1 MAEPAQQPGPVAEL
15 WEWQFQGACRTT
27 SPEVFFHPE
36 GERGP
41 ARRIRDER
49 AKQVCASCPVL
60 TQCRTHALSVREP
73 YGVWGGMT
81 EEERLAHYAA
91 AEGGADDQG

>member
-1 MAEPAQQPGPVAEL
+1 MTEATSRPGPIAEL
-15 WEWQFQGACRTT
+15 WEWQFDGLCRTT

-41 ARRIRDER
+41 ARRRRDER
-49 AKQVCASCPVL
+49 AKEVCAVCPVL
-60 TQCRTHALSVREP
+60 EQCRTHALALREP

-81 EEERLAHYAA
+81 EDERAAHH
-91 AEGGADDQG
+91 AEVDRHRSR

>member
-1 MAEPAQQPGPVAEL
+1 MQETARQPEPIAEL
-15 WEWQFQGACRTT
+15 WEWQFHGLCRTT

-41 ARRIRDER
+41 ARRSRDAR
-49 AKQVCASCPVL
+49 AKEVCSVCPVL
-60 TQCRTHALSVREP
+60 EECRTHALAVREP

-81 EEERLAHYAA
+81 EEERAAHH
-91 AEGGADDQG
+91 AEVDRHRER

>member
-1 MAEPAQQPGPVAEL
+1 MTESMSPPGPAAEL
-15 WEWQFQGACRTT
+15 WEWQFEGLCRTT

-41 ARRIRDER
+41 ARRRRDER
-49 AKQVCASCPVL
+49 AKEVCASCPVL
-60 TQCRTHALSVREP
+60 EQCRTHALALREP

-81 EEERLAHYAA
+81 EEERAAHH
-91 AEGGADDQG
+91 AEVDRHRGS